1 MTQLR
6 YSSPCTPANSPFCLA
21 HALPLLAYQAKA
33 LWGGRPLTVERAR
46 QRYNPSE
53 PTDAQALRLSEIEHL
68 LSAVKTLKLAEVE
81 RWQAAEQE
89 RCTRGEGQQPA
100 PDLSFLLYASAEVMP
115 ISRVAALAEEYD
127 RLCAALPADDA

>member
-1 MTQLR
+1 M
-6 YSSPCTPANSPFCLA
+6 
-21 HALPLLAYQAKA
+21 PLLACQAKA

-53 PTDAQALRLSEIEHL
+53 RTDAQALRLSEIEHL

-89 RCTRGEGQQPA
+89 RCARGEGQQPA